1 MPKIQLKTYIE
12 APIERV
18 FDLSRSID
26 LHTLSTTGT
35 KEEAIGG
42 KTTGLIEMNETVTWR
57 AKHFGIYQN
66 LTVQVTKMDKPHLF
80 SDRMTN
86 GAFSTM
92 EHTHLFERTANGTEM
107 TDIFE
112 FTSPL
117 GVFGKLA
124 DILFLKKY
132 MTNFL
137 LNKNKELKRVAEGEG
152 WKQILTNH

>member
-1 MPKIQLKTYIE
+1 MSKIQLETYIE

-18 FDLSRSID
+18 FDLARSID
-26 LHTLSTTGT
+26 LHTLSTKGT

-42 KTTGLIEMNETVTWR
+42 KTKGLIEMNETVTWR
-57 AKHFGIYQN
+57 AKHFGVYQN
-66 LTVQVTKMDKPHLF
+66 LTVQVTKMDRPDLF
-80 SDRMTN
+80 SDKMIK

-92 EHTHLFERTANGTEM
+92 EHQHIFERSGTETKM

-124 DILFLKKY
+124 NLLFLKKY
-132 MTNFL
+132 MTKFL
-137 LNKNKELKRVAEGEG
+137 KNKNKELKSVAESDA
-152 WKQILTNH
+152 WKQILTKV